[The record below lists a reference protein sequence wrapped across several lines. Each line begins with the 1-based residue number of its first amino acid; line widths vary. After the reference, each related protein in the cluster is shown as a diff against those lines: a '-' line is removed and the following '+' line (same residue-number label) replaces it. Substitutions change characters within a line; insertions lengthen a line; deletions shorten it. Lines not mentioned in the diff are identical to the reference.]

1 MLVQVGTHYYPET
14 MWKIYVVLILMLFSY
29 SL

>member
-14 MWKIYVVLILMLFSY
+14 MWKIYVVLFLILYILT
-29 SL
+29 